1 MTDTKF
7 DSSQKNP
14 FKYVTASI
22 PSQIKPKEKKIYRQ
36 GDILFKKIEN
46 FPLDIASKP
55 DNVIAEG
62 EVSGHY
68 HLLNSGALY
77 EVLNSE
83 DLYLKA
89 GEKTKITHNEH
100 LPIKLSP
107 GNYKIIRQREYLG
120 KGAGR
125 EHVEIIRQVID

>member
-1 MTDTKF
+1 M
-7 DSSQKNP
+7 
-14 FKYVTASI
+14 
-22 PSQIKPKEKKIYRQ
+22 
-36 GDILFKKIEN
+36 L
-46 FPLDIASKP
+46 L

-89 GEKTKITHNEH
+89 NKKTKITHNEH
-100 LPIKLSP
+100 LPIKLSS
-107 GNYKIIRQREYLG
+107 GTYKVIRQREYLG
-120 KGAGR
+120 QGLVQ
-125 EHVEIIRQVID
+125 HVSD